1 MEGVAD
7 VEGELNEL
15 VEGTVT
21 NYIKCLNVDYE
32 SLRDETFNFIQLQ
45 VQDMQDIYQSLDHY
59 TTTEKLTGD
68 NKYFAG

>member
-1 MEGVAD
+1 VGG
-7 VEGELNEL
+7 VEGELNKL

-21 NYIKCLNVDYE
+21 NYIKCSNVDYE

>member
-1 MEGVAD
+1 MFEALEEKMEGVAD

-45 VQDMQDIYQSLDHY
+45 VQDM
-59 TTTEKLTGD
+59 
-68 NKYFAG
+68 